1 MRVAIASDHAGFQ
14 LKELLLNRLATEPD
28 LTLVDL
34 GTHAASPPV
43 DYPDYARAA
52 SEAVVRGD
60 VDRAIMVCGSGA
72 GACIAAGKVP
82 GARAFYAGDTYT
94 AHQAVEHDDGNVMC
108 LGERVTGPELAIE
121 IARAYLKAHFS
132 DQERHR
138 RRVAKIAAIEAESNF
153 PTEALLHQGQSI
165 WVDNI
170 ARSMLTSGELR
181 RLAWWDRVAG
191 VTSNPTIFEK
201 AMAHGPEYEEP
212 ARKLAE
218 QGKSADEIYW
228 ALAIEDIQG
237 AADILRSTY
246 QLTDGK
252 DGYVSLECAPA
263 VANDTQATIEMTID
277 LWTRLN
283 RPNVMIKIPATKEGI
298 PAIEESIAA
307 GINVNITLLFA
318 VELYEEVAH
327 AYLRG
332 LGRFFGGREPRNL
345 RNSASLRPAPASV
358 ASFFV
363 SRVDTAV
370 DKLLGDK
377 IAGGGDVSRYEALL
391 GRAAIANAQLA
402 YARFSA
408 IFSGRQ
414 WADLASQGAERQRP
428 LWASTSTKNPRYRD
442 VRYVEELIGPDTV
455 NTLPTATLEA
465 FKEHGR
471 VSRTVDTPE
480 ALERARKTMDELKA
494 AGVDMQAITLQ
505 LQLEGVKSF
514 SESYDQLIHS
524 LEERRQALTPART

>member
-34 GTHAASPPV
+34 GTRAASPPV

-60 VDRAIMVCGSGA
+60 VDRAIVVCGSGA

-82 GARAFYAGDTYT
+82 GARAFVAGDTYT
-94 AHQAVEHDDGNVMC
+94 AHQAVEHDDGNVLC

-121 IARAYLKAHFS
+121 IARAYLRANFS

-138 RRVAKIAAIEAESNF
+138 RRVGKIAAIEAESNF

-165 WVDNI
+165 WVDYI
-170 ARSMLTSGELR
+170 ARNMLTSGELR
-181 RLAWWDRVAG
+181 RLAWQDRVAG

-201 AMAHGPEYEEP
+201 AMGHGAEYEEP

-218 QGKSADEIYW
+218 QGKSANDIYW

-237 AADILRSTY
+237 AADVLRATY

-263 VANDTQATIEMTID
+263 VANNTQATIDMTID

-283 RPNVMIKIPATKEGI
+283 RPNVMIKIPATREGI
-298 PAIEESIAA
+298 PAIEASIAA

-327 AYLRG
+327 AYIRG
-332 LGRFFGGREPRNL
+332 LGRFFSGREPRNL
-345 RNSASLRPAPASV
+345 RHSASVRPAPASV

-370 DKLLGDK
+370 DKQLGDK
-377 IAGGGDVSRYEALL
+377 IGAGGDVSRYEALL
-391 GRAAIANAQLA
+391 GQAAIANARLA
-402 YARFSA
+402 YARFGE
-408 IFSGRQ
+408 IFSGRT
-414 WADLASQGAERQRP
+414 WDDLAAKGAQRQRP

-471 VSRTVDTPE
+471 VSRTIDTPE
-480 ALERARKTMDELKA
+480 ALERARKTMEGLKG
-494 AGVDMQAITLQ
+494 AGIDMQAVTMQ

-524 LEERRQALTPART
+524 LEARRQALTPART